1 MVVSITVP
9 IIVLVL
15 VAIAVFLG
23 VLGCVTYFKRRNNDL
38 PFQFK
43 YMRDGDDLD
52 DLQTLDAQPENCEF
66 EPSEKSDLGA
76 HSMPHEDVD
85 RYEKPNYINS
95 GTVV

>member
-9 IIVLVL
+9 IIVLVV

-43 YMRDGDDLD
+43 YMRDGDDL
-52 DLQTLDAQPENCEF
+52 QMLDAQPENCEF
-66 EPSEKSDLGA
+66 EPSEKSDLGT
-76 HSMPHEDVD
+76 HSMPHEDDLD
-85 RYEKPNYINS
+85 RYEKPNYVNS